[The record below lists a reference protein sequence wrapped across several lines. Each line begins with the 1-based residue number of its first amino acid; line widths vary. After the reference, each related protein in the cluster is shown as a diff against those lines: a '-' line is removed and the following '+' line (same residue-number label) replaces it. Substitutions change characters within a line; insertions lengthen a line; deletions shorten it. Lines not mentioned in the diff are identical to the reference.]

1 MGIASIVVAS
11 VVLTTAEFCAN
22 PIEGGV
28 GEPQFCRLNAPQQIE
43 TPVFSI
49 VIDSTFLIGI
59 DRNGRRLLIQP
70 SLRQSQ
76 VSVNIEAIPL
86 GEGAESHAPVID
98 RYSEGKLD
106 CSPKTLGGTIW
117 DWCRGHAEEHDS
129 AQFYFLRTSQYIV
142 LISHYS
148 SKLGEDLT
156 PAVHRLLETVV
167 VHGI

>member
-1 MGIASIVVAS
+1 MGITAIVFASL
-11 VVLTTAEFCAN
+11 VLTTADFCAN

-28 GEPQFCRLNAPQQIE
+28 GEPQFCRLNDPQPIE

-49 VIDSTFLIGI
+49 IVDSTFLIGI
-59 DRNGRRLLIQP
+59 DRG
-70 SLRQSQ
+70 
-76 VSVNIEAIPL
+76 
-86 GEGAESHAPVID
+86 G

-106 CSPKTLGGTIW
+106 GSSKTLGGTTW
-117 DWCRGHAEEHDS
+117 DWCREYREEHDS
-129 AQFYFLRTSQYIV
+129 TQFYFLRTSQYLV

-156 PAVHRLLETVV
+156 PAVHRVLETVA